1 MVEMKMRS
9 GAEKNL
15 FHVPENAERKIFRF
29 GARKEKKSNQ
39 NEKNLRR
46 KFWFC
51 GVRIEGVAVPKLLWQ
66 VSAVSDSPFLFPQET
81 KGTEGL

>member
-1 MVEMKMRS
+1 MVRRTADS
-9 GAEKNL
+9 GRDENAKWCGKNL

-39 NEKNLRR
+39 NEKNLGR

-66 VSAVSDSPFLFPQET
+66 VSAVSDSPFLFP
-81 KGTEGL
+81 

>member
-1 MVEMKMRS
+1 MKMRS

-39 NEKNLRR
+39 NEKNYARVFPFLGTAISS
-46 KFWFC
+46 FL
-51 GVRIEGVAVPKLLWQ
+51 VPK
-66 VSAVSDSPFLFPQET
+66 SG
-81 KGTEGL
+81 GTPIESLERGA

>member
-1 MVEMKMRS
+1 MFLKMPSVKFFVLAR
-9 GAEKNL
+9 EK
-15 FHVPENAERKIFRF
+15 K
-29 GARKEKKSNQ
+29 KKSNQ